1 MTAGDSSNR
10 MNDVISDLLKYGV
23 IVSAVIIAAGVVLT
37 FANTPESFPSSL
49 QLLVSTN
56 YGEPY
61 GGISGLASGLASG
74 SPASVLQLG
83 LIVLLAT
90 PVARVVASVILFAA
104 ERDGRYVAIT
114 LFVLCVLLVS
124 TFFIGPL
131 EATANH

>member
-1 MTAGDSSNR
+1 MNASGSSNR

-56 YGEPY
+56 YGEPH

-90 PVARVVASVILFAA
+90 PVARVIASVILFAA
-104 ERDGRYVAIT
+104 ERDGKYVAIT
-114 LFVLCVLLVS
+114 LIVLCVLLLS

-131 EATANH
+131 EAMSNH